1 MKKRL
6 WKENAGELLGDLHDT
21 VSQELFAANMIL
33 SGVAS
38 QDQVLQLPKVG
49 QQLKGSY
56 RNSKHCSKRFAD
68 SLITPAAD
76 RIRRSE
82 TW

>member
-6 WKENAGELLGDLHDT
+6 WKRERRRIARDLHDT

-49 QQLKGSY
+49 QQLKGVTEILNTAQNDCGFSY
-56 RNSKHCSKRFAD
+56 YTCGRQN
-68 SLITPAAD
+68 
-76 RIRRSE
+76 
-82 TW
+82 

>member
-6 WKENAGELLGDLHDT
+6 WKERRRIARDLHDT

-38 QDQVLQLPKVG
+38 QDQVLQLLKVG
-49 QQLKGSY
+49 QQLKGVTEIL
-56 RNSKHCSKRFAD
+56 NTAQNDFANFA
-68 SLITPAAD
+68 TTFCG
-76 RIRRSE
+76 RQNWKVG
-82 TW
+82 T